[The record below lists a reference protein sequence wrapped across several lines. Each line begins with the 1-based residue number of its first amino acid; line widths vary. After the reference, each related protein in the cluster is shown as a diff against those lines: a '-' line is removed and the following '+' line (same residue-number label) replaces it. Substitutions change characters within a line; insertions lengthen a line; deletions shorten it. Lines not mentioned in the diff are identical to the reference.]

1 MIRSFLN
8 CTSSRKDNLADDSVA
23 NFYFRE
29 KPTAPLSS
37 AIFLEEKVDR
47 LLRWSIAGDT
57 VLSIF
62 FFRLILPP
70 SLLLSPFS
78 LISQF
83 SVPQRNALN
92 CPEAILFHV
101 QLLTYWITVWTRRCT
116 FSRVCDNAQRP
127 EGRLCQYLT
136 GERERERG
144 EEREK
149 KRRWMP
155 TPSR

>member
-1 MIRSFLN
+1 MIRLFLT

-37 AIFLEEKVDR
+37 VIFLEEKVDR

-62 FFRLILPP
+62 FFPAYSAFQSLI
-70 SLLLSPFS
+70 SFS

-83 SVPQRNALN
+83 SVLQRNALN

-116 FSRVCDNAQRP
+116 FSRVCDDAQGP
-127 EGRLCQYLT
+127 GGRLCQYLT
-136 GERERERG
+136 GERERGSDKRGRG
-144 EEREK
+144 EG
-149 KRRWMP
+149 RR
-155 TPSR
+155 